1 MWVLIVVSMF
11 SPVYGLDYM
20 SLGTFES
27 KKSCYIAMENART
40 VWQDVDTNEALV
52 CLEVP
57 INGGVYE
64 FKQYKD

>member
-20 SLGTFES
+20 DLGTFES
-27 KKSCYIAMENART
+27 EKSCYIAMEKAR
-40 VWQDVDTNEALV
+40 DVMTQLETNEALV

-57 INGGVYE
+57 LNGGVYE
-64 FKQYKD
+64 FK